1 MPRGG
6 FREGSGR
13 KPKQKSYSDKFKAR
27 LWRSLEKEAKN
38 QGKTVFDVFA
48 KAFYDP
54 NIQDS
59 VFASLWKSLCEVMAA
74 KESRT
79 TIEEHNF
86 GPTIGLPPM
95 RERLKEDFPE
105 TSKKLN

>member
-27 LWRSLEKEAKN
+27 LWRSLEEEGKK
-38 QGKTVFDVFA
+38 QGKTIFDVFA

-54 NIQDS
+54 KIQDS
-59 VFASLWKSLCEVMAA
+59 VFASLWKSLCEVMAE

-95 RERLKEDFPE
+95 RERSKEDFPDS
-105 TSKKLN
+105 SKKLN